1 MFPADLTAEGIT
13 LYSSNPKY
21 AKGAVEAASPH
32 NGWNKTTV
40 KWEPAIANSV
50 TMLEIPTPQN
60 DWKRLVIQSD
70 SPKVSMIILEWS
82 AVR

>member
-21 AKGAVEAASPH
+21 AKGTVEPASPL
-32 NGWNKTTV
+32 NGWNKTSV
-40 KWEPAIANSV
+40 KWEPAIANSL
-50 TMLEIPTPQN
+50 TMLEVPTTQN